1 MHKLMN
7 RLKARRL
14 FLNITQVELS
24 ESTGVSQPTIAQI
37 ELGNITRPRAGTVN
51 ALARALH
58 VTPGWLEKHDKPLAE
73 EEHMIKLLAD
83 KE

>member
-14 FLNITQVELS
+14 FLNITQMQLAAD
-24 ESTGVSQPTIAQI
+24 TGVSQPTIAQI
-37 ELGNITRPRAGTVN
+37 ELGRITRPRAGTIT

-58 VTPGWLEKHDKPLAE
+58 VTPGWLEKHDRILPE
-73 EEHMIKLLAD
+73 ETHMQTLLND
-83 KE
+83 KD

>member
-14 FLNITQVELS
+14 FLNITQMELAA
-24 ESTGVSQPTIAQI
+24 STGISQPTIAQI
-37 ELGNITRPRAGTVN
+37 ELGNITRPRAGTITV
-51 ALARALH
+51 LARALH
-58 VTPGWLEKHDKPLAE
+58 VTPGWLERHDKPLAE
-73 EEHMIKLLAD
+73 EEHMQKLLND